1 MKRLGVSSLL
11 VAKSTRGR
19 QDMTGKLLRFSL
31 FALLRPSFFPTF
43 WFYIDSFFIFLFFYH
58 SLSFYHHRIILWFL
72 ICFLVVDSS
81 FTKRRGIINFVLSSF
96 PKVFFSSRS
105 FLFVYVSV
113 YLLIC
118 LLFVCCLFIC
128 LWFTYA
134 NEMGTFNILIITLV
148 NKLVVQW
155 NFLFLIWWNTNR
167 DFLRLNSSFLS
178 FLILKSEVCPLIV
191 EK

>member
-1 MKRLGVSSLL
+1 M
-11 VAKSTRGR
+11 
-19 QDMTGKLLRFSL
+19 RFSL

-105 FLFVYVSV
+105 YVSV

>member
-1 MKRLGVSSLL
+1 MYSGYCGFRFLRYYGPLFFLHSG
-11 VAKSTRGR
+11 STL
-19 QDMTGKLLRFSL
+19 TVF
-31 FALLRPSFFPTF
+31 SFFF
-43 WFYIDSFFIFLFFYH
+43 FFYH

-105 FLFVYVSV
+105 YVSV

-148 NKLVVQW
+148 NKLVVQ
-155 NFLFLIWWNTNR
+155 
-167 DFLRLNSSFLS
+167 
-178 FLILKSEVCPLIV
+178 
-191 EK
+191 